1 MIDRQ
6 QDNSM
11 QIKQSDNLR
20 TANRRLRP
28 AIFLDR
34 DGTVTEEVGYINHID
49 RAQMYRWAPEAV
61 RMLKSTG
68 FPVIIV
74 TNQSGVGRG
83 YFTEELVDRVH
94 RKIQEELAAEGTKL
108 DAFYYC
114 PHHPSA
120 VLEAYRQVCR
130 CRKPST
136 GMAVEAAE
144 RFGIDLK
151 ASYIV
156 GDTYRDMQM
165 GFNMG
170 ARTVLL
176 MTGYGRG
183 EYEHH
188 RGNWTRMPDLIAEN
202 LLDAAVQILKELN
215 IPLDADNRLLKK
227 RSEPVISGKARNLV
241 SPQRQRTKADPLE

>member
-1 MIDRQ
+1 MIGRQ
-6 QDNSM
+6 QDNPVRNKLSE
-11 QIKQSDNLR
+11 DLG
-20 TANRRLRP
+20 TANSRLRP

-49 RAQMYRWAPEAV
+49 RAQMYAWAPEAV

-83 YFTEELVDRVH
+83 YFTEELVARVH
-94 RKIQEELAAEGTKL
+94 RKIQEELAMEGTKL

-114 PHHPSA
+114 PHHPNA
-120 VLEAYRQVCR
+120 VIEAYRQNCD

-136 GMAVEAAE
+136 GMADEAAE

-151 ASYIV
+151 ASYMV

-188 RGNWTRMPDLIAEN
+188 RETWARMPDLIAEN

-215 IPLDADNRLLKK
+215 IPSDAERV
-227 RSEPVISGKARNLV
+227 PGPQV
-241 SPQRQRTKADPLE
+241 S